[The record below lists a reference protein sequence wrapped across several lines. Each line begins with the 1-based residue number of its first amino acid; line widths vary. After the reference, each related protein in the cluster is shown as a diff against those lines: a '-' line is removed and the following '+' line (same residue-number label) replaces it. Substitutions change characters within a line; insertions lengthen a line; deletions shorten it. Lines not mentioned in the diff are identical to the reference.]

1 MLGICRGMELLNV
14 ARGGTLD
21 QHLADARPP
30 PAHPGRVLRPRRR
43 PRPGLAGARVVGAER
58 LSVRSHHHQG
68 IDRLGDGVVASG
80 WAEPGEHRRGD
91 RDPGAPLGR
100 GRALAR
106 RGGRASP
113 VLAALTAAA
122 REQEQVARRDRGRR
136 AGDRAGDGRGAAR
149 RHRGDRRRGRGG
161 QGGVPGLARGGAGR
175 TRGAAARARRRPRV
189 EPRRAGDA
197 RGAQRRQADL
207 RRPRRDR
214 DGGRDLPLLR
224 RRAGAPARQ
233 DDPGGRRGR
242 RHLPRAARRRRPDHA
257 LELPAGDRLL
267 EGGAGARGRQHRRA
281 QAGRADPADGA
292 GDGADRRS
300 RQGSPTAS

>member
-1 MLGICRGMELLNV
+1 MPTSTCTPRASSQTTTSSSSRARWSPGSWGPSAYRSARTTTRESTGSATAWWPVAGPNRAAPSRRSRSRTRRWALGVLWHAEE
-14 ARGGTLD
+14 D
-21 QHLADARPP
+21 
-30 PAHPGRVLRPRRR
+30 GR
-43 PRPGLAGARVVGAER
+43 
-58 LSVRSHHHQG
+58 
-68 IDRLGDGVVASG
+68 
-80 WAEPGEHRRGD
+80 
-91 RDPGAPLGR
+91 
-100 GRALAR
+100 
-106 RGGRASP
+106 SP

-122 REQEQVARRDRGRR
+122 REREQVASVIEVVEPATERVMAEVPR
-136 AGDRAGDGRGAAR
+136 AGIEETDAAVAAAKAAFPAWRAVAPGERAAR
-149 RHRGDRRRGRGG
+149 
-161 QGGVPGLARGGAGR
+161 
-175 TRGAAARARRRPRV
+175 AARARRRPRV

-267 EGGAGARGRQHRRA
+267 EGGTRPRGRQHRRA
-281 QAGRADPADGA
+281 EAGGADAVDRA
-292 GDGADRRS
+292 GDGADRPPRP
-300 RQGSPTAS
+300 GSQMAS